1 MPLNYKSV
9 YNKQFIN
16 KQTMLTMKSLLMKVS
31 MSCIMV
37 IALAITSCAQQQKKE
52 EKTTPKEQTK
62 QVVMQTVK
70 MPVDGMVCNACQ
82 SNVKKTIKS
91 VDGVSD
97 VEVNLEKKFALFT
110 YDPKKVKVEQVQK
123 AVNDKGFEAGKPQE
137 VKQ

>member
-1 MPLNYKSV
+1 
-9 YNKQFIN
+9 
-16 KQTMLTMKSLLMKVS
+16 MKVS
-31 MSCIMV
+31 MSCIMI
-37 IALAITSCAQQQKKE
+37 IALAITSCAQQQRKE

-91 VDGVSD
+91 VDGVTD
-97 VEVNLEKKFALFT
+97 AEVNLEKKFAVFT
-110 YDPKKVKVEQVQK
+110 FDPKKVKVEQVQK
-123 AVNDKGFEAGKPQE
+123 AVTDKGFPAGKPQE

>member
-1 MPLNYKSV
+1 
-9 YNKQFIN
+9 
-16 KQTMLTMKSLLMKVS
+16 MLTMKSLLMKVS

-62 QVVMQTVK
+62 QAMQMAK

-91 VDGVSD
+91 IDGVTD
-97 VEVNLEKKFALFT
+97 VEVNLEKKFAVFT
-110 YDPKKVKVEQVQK
+110 FHPKKVKVEHVQK
-123 AVNDKGFEAGKPQE
+123 AVTDKGFPAGKPQE

>member
-1 MPLNYKSV
+1 
-9 YNKQFIN
+9 
-16 KQTMLTMKSLLMKVS
+16 MLAMKLFLIKVS
-31 MSCIMV
+31 TSCIMV
-37 IALAITSCAQQQKKE
+37 IALAVTSCAQQQKDE
-52 EKTTPKEQTK
+52 DKTTLKEQTK

-97 VEVNLEKKFALFT
+97 VEVNLAKKFAIFT
-110 YDPKKVKVEQVQK
+110 FDPKKVKVEQVQK

>member
-1 MPLNYKSV
+1 
-9 YNKQFIN
+9 
-16 KQTMLTMKSLLMKVS
+16 MKVS

-52 EKTTPKEQTK
+52 EKTTQKEQTIG
-62 QVVMQTVK
+62 VVMQTVK

-91 VDGVSD
+91 VDGVTD
-97 VEVNLEKKFALFT
+97 VEVDLEKKFAVFSF
-110 YDPKKVKVEQVQK
+110 DPKKVKVEQVQK
-123 AVNDKGFEAGKPQE
+123 AVKDKGFEAGKPQE

>member
-1 MPLNYKSV
+1 
-9 YNKQFIN
+9 
-16 KQTMLTMKSLLMKVS
+16 MLTMKSLLMKVS

-52 EKTTPKEQTK
+52 EKSTSKEQTN
-62 QVVMQTVK
+62 QVVLQTVK
-70 MPVDGMVCNACQ
+70 MSVNGMVCSACQ

-91 VDGVSD
+91 IDGVTD
-97 VEVNLEKKFALFT
+97 VEVNLEKKFAVFT
-110 YDPKKVKVEQVQK
+110 FDPKKVKIEQVQK

>member
-1 MPLNYKSV
+1 
-9 YNKQFIN
+9 
-16 KQTMLTMKSLLMKVS
+16 MLTMKSLLMKVS

-37 IALAITSCAQQQKKE
+37 IALAITSCAQQ
-52 EKTTPKEQTK
+52 EKNEDKLTSKEQTK

-91 VDGVSD
+91 IDGVTD
-97 VEVNLEKKFALFT
+97 VEVNLEKKFAVFT

-123 AVNDKGFEAGKPQE
+123 AVNDKGFETGKPQE

>member
-1 MPLNYKSV
+1 
-9 YNKQFIN
+9 
-16 KQTMLTMKSLLMKVS
+16 MKIS

-37 IALAITSCAQQQKKE
+37 IALAITSCAQQQKKT
-52 EKTTPKEQTK
+52 EKTIPKEQTK
-62 QVVMQTVK
+62 QVVTQTVK

-91 VDGVSD
+91 VDGVTD

-110 YDPKKVKVEQVQK
+110 FDPKKAKIEQIQK

>member
-1 MPLNYKSV
+1 MS
-9 YNKQFIN
+9 
-16 KQTMLTMKSLLMKVS
+16 TMKSLLMKVS

-52 EKTTPKEQTK
+52 EKSASKEQTN
-62 QVVMQTVK
+62 QVVLQTVK
-70 MPVDGMVCNACQ
+70 MPVNDMVCSACQ

-91 VDGVSD
+91 VDGVTD
-97 VEVNLEKKFALFT
+97 VEVNLEKKFAVFT
-110 YDPKKVKVEQVQK
+110 FDPKKVKIEQVQK

>member
-1 MPLNYKSV
+1 
-9 YNKQFIN
+9 
-16 KQTMLTMKSLLMKVS
+16 MLTKKSLLMKVS

-52 EKTTPKEQTK
+52 EKTTAKEQTK

-91 VDGVSD
+91 IDGVSD

-110 YDPKKVKVEQVQK
+110 YDLQKVKVEQVQK
-123 AVNDKGFEAGKPQE
+123 AVNDKGFTAGKPQE